1 MLTNGE
7 AAVIAVVLHD
17 TDAHA
22 APADAEER
30 LHSFSALFL
39 LLNKSAHR
47 SELGAEG
54 AERIERV
61 GHVCTRRLGVA
72 QPLAQNS

>member
-39 LLNKSAHR
+39 LLNKSAHG
-47 SELGAEG
+47 SELFPFSAACYREQSGLNEWG
-54 AERIERV
+54 MSV
-61 GHVCTRRLGVA
+61 PGDGV
-72 QPLAQNS
+72 